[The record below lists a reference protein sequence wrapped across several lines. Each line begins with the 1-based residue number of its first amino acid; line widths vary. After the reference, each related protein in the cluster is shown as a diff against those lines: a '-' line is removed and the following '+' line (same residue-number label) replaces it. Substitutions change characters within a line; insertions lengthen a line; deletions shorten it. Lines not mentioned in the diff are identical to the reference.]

1 MLTVLIKILGIFAI
15 IVVGYIATKTN
26 IITKESESSMV
37 NLLILITTPCMAFS
51 SIVSKELDSSISEKV
66 ILVLL
71 VSLAYFIIMPILVLP
86 LGKIFTHTPK
96 EDVGVLMAIMVAAN
110 AGFMGFPITKAIFG
124 DHFFFLIVVQNI
136 ILNIY
141 LFGIAVLQMNYGSES
156 KFDIKSIIKSV
167 MNPCVVVSLIAMVIL
182 FTGIKMPEPVMD
194 ITGMLGNVTT
204 PLSMII
210 VGMRLAN
217 SKFDSV
223 LKNRDL
229 IIASL
234 FNVLI
239 APLCAFLMVNW
250 LPFLTD
256 DVKLL
261 IIWASAFPCAVIIA
275 GLAAKEGRNATL
287 VSEGIALTT
296 LLSLITLPIA
306 ATILTSLY
314 LH

>member
-86 LGKIFTHTPK
+86 LGKIFKHTPK
-96 EDVGVLMAIMVAAN
+96 EDIGVLMAIMVAAN

-239 APLCAFLMVNW
+239 APVCAFLMVNW

>member
-1 MLTVLIKILGIFAI
+1 M
-15 IVVGYIATKTN
+15 
-26 IITKESESSMV
+26 
-37 NLLILITTPCMAFS
+37 
-51 SIVSKELDSSISEKV
+51 
-66 ILVLL
+66 VLL

-96 EDVGVLMAIMVAAN
+96 EDIGVLMAIMVAAN

-239 APLCAFLMVNW
+239 APVCAFLMVNW

>member
-96 EDVGVLMAIMVAAN
+96 EDIGVLMAIMVAAN

-239 APLCAFLMVNW
+239 APVCAFLMVNW

>member
-37 NLLILITTPCMAFS
+37 NLLILVTTPCMAFS

-239 APLCAFLMVNW
+239 APICAFLMVNW

>member
-26 IITKESESSMV
+26 IITKESELSMV

-96 EDVGVLMAIMVAAN
+96 EDIGVLMAIMVAAN

-239 APLCAFLMVNW
+239 APVCAFLMVNW

>member
-37 NLLILITTPCMAFS
+37 NLLILVTTPCMAFS
-51 SIVSKELDSSISEKV
+51 SIVSKELDSSISEKI

>member
-96 EDVGVLMAIMVAAN
+96 EDIGVLMAIMVAAN
-110 AGFMGFPITKAIFG
+110 AGFMGFPVTKAIFG

-239 APLCAFLMVNW
+239 APVCAFLMVNW